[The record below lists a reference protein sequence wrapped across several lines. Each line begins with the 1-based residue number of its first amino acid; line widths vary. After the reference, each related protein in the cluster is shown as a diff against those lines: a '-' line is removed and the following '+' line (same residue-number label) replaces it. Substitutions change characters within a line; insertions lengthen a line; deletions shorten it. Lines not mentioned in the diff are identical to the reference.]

1 MGVVVVKKLLSFL
14 LTAALVLSFLPLG
27 LLDMTASAATSG
39 TTGECTWSLNGTV
52 LTISGNGET
61 GSYNNSR
68 YDHPWGTDITEV
80 IIGPGVTKLGDQIF
94 SYCKKLKRVSI
105 SDTVEIIGEY
115 TFSDCI
121 ELKNIII
128 PQSVTYIGK
137 SAFVFCTRLESLII
151 PDSVTY
157 IGDGAF
163 AGCKGL
169 KNIKLSNSITT
180 IEDGT
185 FHTCES
191 LTELIIPDS
200 VTSIDDDA
208 IRDCKSLTSIR
219 IPDSVKSIGTGLFY
233 GCSGLT
239 NVILPSNLTTIG
251 LAMFSGC
258 TSLKSITIPEGVT
271 TFEHQIFE
279 KCTALESIYI
289 PKNVTSIASSAFV
302 HCDSR
307 KNIVVDKAN
316 KVYHS
321 AGNCLI
327 KTDDKMLVRGF
338 KSSVIPSDGTVT
350 RIGDSAFGH
359 LEDLTDIT
367 IPDSVTDIGKY
378 VFYKCT
384 RLKRIVIPDSIKKID
399 RLTFA
404 FCDEL
409 ASVIIPESVTE
420 IDEEA
425 FFCCPKVKI
434 RTTEGSTADKFAKA
448 NNIPVSYSSEQ
459 EDASLNKP
467 GTDIDGTQEPSGVS
481 KEDVIEVSADDG
493 TFNKDAELK
502 TEEIA
507 KDSPEFDSAK
517 KILNDI
523 CKEFTLYSI
532 SATLNGSGVQPNGK
546 VKVKFAVPEGYGS
559 NISVNVI
566 NADGTYR
573 TVDSILSEDGS
584 FITAELDTL
593 GSIAICKLNASA
605 GNDGS
610 SDSST
615 DRSANTS
622 SQPAGKEKS
631 GSYTWLIVLIVVVVV
646 AAAGVGIFFVMK
658 KKKA

>member
-39 TTGECTWSLNGTV
+39 TTGECTWSLDGTV
-52 LTISGNGET
+52 LTISGNGKT

-80 IIGPGVTKLGDQIF
+80 IIEPGVTKLGDQIF
-94 SYCKKLKRVSI
+94 SYCKKLKKVSI
-105 SDTVEIIGEY
+105 SNTVEIIGEY

-137 SAFVFCTRLESLII
+137 SAFVFCMGLESLII

-169 KNIKLSNSITT
+169 KSIKLSNSITT
-180 IEDGT
+180 IEDST

-200 VTSIDDDA
+200 VTSIGDNA

-219 IPDSVKSIGTGLFY
+219 IPDSVKSIGTCLLY

-302 HCDSR
+302 HCDSL

-338 KSSVIPSDGTVT
+338 KSSAIPSDGTVT

-399 RLTFA
+399 ESTFA
-404 FCDEL
+404 FCEEL
-409 ASVIIPESVTE
+409 TSVTIPESVTE

-425 FFCCPKVKI
+425 FFCSPKVKI

-467 GTDIDGTQEPSGVS
+467 GTDNDGTQEPSGVS

-493 TFNKDAELK
+493 SFSKDAELK

-646 AAAGVGIFFVMK
+646 AAAGVGIFFVIK

>member
-39 TTGECTWSLNGTV
+39 TTGKCTWSLDGTV
-52 LTISGNGET
+52 LTISGNGGT
-61 GSYNNSR
+61 YDYMYTRNNP
-68 YDHPWGTDITEV
+68 PWGTDITEV
-80 IIGPGVTKLGDQIF
+80 IIEPGVTKLGDHLF
-94 SYCKKLKRVSI
+94 SYCRKLKRVSI
-105 SDTVEIIGEY
+105 SNTVEIIGEHV
-115 TFSDCI
+115 FSKCT
-121 ELKNIII
+121 ELNSITI
-128 PQSVTYIGK
+128 PQSVTYIGR
-137 SAFVFCTRLESLII
+137 SAFYFCEKFESLII

-157 IGDGAF
+157 IGDFAF

-169 KNIKLSNSITT
+169 KSIKLSNSITT
-180 IEDGT
+180 IENST

-200 VTSIDDDA
+200 VTSIGDNA

-219 IPDSVKSIGTGLFY
+219 IPDSVKSIGTCLLY

-251 LAMFSGC
+251 SGMFSGC
-258 TSLKSITIPEGVT
+258 TSLKSISIPEGVT
-271 TFEHQIFE
+271 TIGIQIFE

-289 PKNVTSIASSAFV
+289 PKNVTSIAAGAFV
-302 HCDSR
+302 YCDSL

-327 KTDDKMLVRGF
+327 KTDEKMLVRGS

-350 RIGDSAFGH
+350 RIGESAFGY
-359 LEDLTDIT
+359 LEDLTDMT
-367 IPDSVTDIGKY
+367 IPDSVTDIGKCA
-378 VFYKCT
+378 FYKCT
-384 RLKRIVIPDSIKKID
+384 RLKRIVIPDGIKKID
-399 RLTFA
+399 ESTFA

-409 ASVIIPESVTE
+409 TSVTIPESVTE

-425 FFCCPKVKI
+425 FFCSPKVKI

-459 EDASLNKP
+459 EDDSLNNP
-467 GTDIDGTQEPSGVS
+467 GTDIDGTQEPTGVS

-517 KILNDI
+517 KILKDI

-532 SATLNGSGVQPNGK
+532 SATLNGSDVQPNGK

-584 FITAELDTL
+584 FITAELDAL
-593 GSIAICKLNASA
+593 GSIAICKLGASA

-615 DRSANTS
+615 NQPAGTS
-622 SQPAGKEKS
+622 SQPDSKVKS
-631 GSYTWLIVLIVVVVV
+631 GSHTWLIVLIVIVVVV
-646 AAAGVGIFFVMK
+646 AAGVGIFFVMK